1 MYFVDMRQMNETLN
15 FFDETLTIVKEQQFS
30 TSLEYFAL
38 ERITHVLIEAIID
51 TGNMMIDGFI
61 MRDPGSYLDIV
72 HILADENVLPEED
85 IKAYEDIVSIRK
97 KLVQDYKKMDH
108 QEIHTLLTENL
119 PVLLQFTTHIRSYL
133 ASEMGIANTFT
144 NIN

>member
-1 MYFVDMRQMNETLN
+1 MYFVDMRQMNETLD
-15 FFDETLTIVKEQQFS
+15 FFDETLKIVKEQHFA
-30 TSLEYFAL
+30 TSLEYLAL

-85 IKAYEDIVSIRK
+85 IKVYEDIVSIRK

-108 QEIHTLLTENL
+108 QELQTLLAENL